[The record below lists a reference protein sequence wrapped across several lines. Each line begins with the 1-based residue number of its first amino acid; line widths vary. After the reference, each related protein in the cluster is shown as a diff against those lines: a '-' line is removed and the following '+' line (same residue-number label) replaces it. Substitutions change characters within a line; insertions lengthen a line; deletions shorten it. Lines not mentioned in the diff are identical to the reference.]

1 MCALHIGDADNL
13 DNFIGEI
20 DEVRKFDVSVFFSM
34 ELRFFLQY
42 AGLCQ
47 F

>member
-20 DEVRKFDVSVFFSM
+20 DEVRKFDVSDFFEEDKSM
-34 ELRFFLQY
+34 STHTDLN
-42 AGLCQ
+42 
-47 F
+47 